1 MTTTETTSGAQAK
14 KRQSLVG
21 VVVSDKMEKTVVVKV
36 TRLRKHPLYKKFM
49 KRSKRYKAHDE
60 RNEYHIGDRV
70 IIEASKPISRDKRWK
85 VVSKI

>member
-1 MTTTETTSGAQAK
+1 MEQKHKQRLRG
-14 KRQSLVG
+14 L
-21 VVVSDKMEKTVVVKV
+21 VVSDKMEKTVVVKV